1 MSWTNY
7 HSHSRYCDG
16 SNEMEDYLHEAI
28 RQKIRVYGFSSHA
41 PMTISTPWAMPY
53 EKVAQY
59 LEEGEYLKQKFEDLI
74 EVYLGMEV
82 DFIPEVVGPTS
93 SFIRSLKLDYI
104 IGSIHFV
111 DSFPDSGQPWEI
123 DGKTSLFKKGLK
135 KIFKGNI
142 KKAIKR
148 YYALTR
154 QMLEEQCP
162 EILGHLDKI
171 KIHNRKEFF
180 FDETEDWYKKE
191 INKTLKVL
199 AKSGSILEV
208 NTRGIYKKKS
218 IETYPSPWILKKALT
233 LKIPV
238 MINSDAHHP
247 QEVSKQFA
255 ETAQMLLAIG
265 YKEVRILAEG
275 KWQNRTLTPKG
286 IQF

>member
-1 MSWTNY
+1 
-7 HSHSRYCDG
+7 
-16 SNEMEDYLHEAI
+16 
-28 RQKIRVYGFSSHA
+28 
-41 PMTISTPWAMPY
+41 
-53 EKVAQY
+53 
-59 LEEGEYLKQKFEDLI
+59 
-74 EVYLGMEV
+74 
-82 DFIPEVVGPTS
+82 
-93 SFIRSLKLDYI
+93 
-104 IGSIHFV
+104 
-111 DSFPDSGQPWEI
+111 
-123 DGKTSLFKKGLK
+123 
-135 KIFKGNI
+135 
-142 KKAIKR
+142 
-148 YYALTR
+148 
-154 QMLEEQCP
+154 MLEEQCP